1 MILQIYPE
9 EKWYLGELNEVW
21 DSQIKERNKE
31 LCLFF
36 LAGYWQPTQLSSLK
50 ADDVPLKFLTKYV
63 RQNIKKIKTSVNF
76 L

>member
-36 LAGYWQPTQLSSLK
+36 
-50 ADDVPLKFLTKYV
+50 
-63 RQNIKKIKTSVNF
+63 
-76 L
+76 